1 MNDNYELDSGN
12 INMSAAG
19 KRMAVHMF
27 GNADLK
33 GKDQPKIDGV
43 LQVSGVPTFGGEF
56 AKPSVL
62 PKQTSNQVPMPS
74 GGAGA
79 VVTGN
84 ENFATTQ
91 VIPQGPNHGGGDWQA
106 SGYSKSP
113 QDMFGGG
120 GDNQEPSKAGEAIKK
135 FFKGRDDK
143 SMTDNITSVGG
154 VITGTDVKFEG
165 GDEGAN
171 KNKFIRRVNRYNN
184 MMENQGRSD
193 EKLNF
198 SAEDIAGGGS
208 GTGIF
213 KSAKPGGTKV
223 GNLLRKIF

>member
-1 MNDNYELDSGN
+1 MKDNYELDSGN
-12 INMSAAG
+12 INMSSAG
-19 KRMAVHMF
+19 KKMAVHMF
-27 GNADLK
+27 GDADLK

-62 PKQTSNQVPMPS
+62 PKQTSNPVPMPS

-84 ENFATTQ
+84 ENFATNQ
-91 VIPQGPNHGGGDWQA
+91 VIPQGPNHGGDDWQA

-120 GDNQEPSKAGEAIKK
+120 DSKDPNAAGEAIKK

-143 SMTDNITSVGG
+143 SMIDNIVSSGG
-154 VITGTDVKFEG
+154 TINNNEVSFGGEG
-165 GDEGAN
+165 N
-171 KNKFIRRVNRYNN
+171 KNKMIRKVNRYNS
-184 MMENQGRSD
+184 MLENQGRPD
-193 EKLNF
+193 EKLTF